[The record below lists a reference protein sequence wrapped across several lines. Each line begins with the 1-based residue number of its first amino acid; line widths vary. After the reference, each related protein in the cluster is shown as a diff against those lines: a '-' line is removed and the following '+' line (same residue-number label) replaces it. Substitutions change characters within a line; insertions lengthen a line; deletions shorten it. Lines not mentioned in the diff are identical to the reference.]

1 MSIET
6 EIKIQLE
13 NSEKI
18 RKKILSLV
26 GAKSLGKQR
35 QLDIYFDT
43 EDEQVRASDQVRKLR
58 LHGDV
63 AIFTYKGSRN
73 KEDIDAGIHRRL
85 ELESRIQDFEN
96 IRAILKGW
104 GHKETELSEKIRE
117 IFDYEGIKIL
127 IDQVAFLSWWIEIEG
142 AKEKI
147 LEVANKLGLDA
158 TKADKRHYGEIFA
171 DFCKETNCPFTKEMT
186 FEKEKLWL
194 TIRKVNV

>member
-6 EIKIQLE
+6 EIKIKLE
-13 NSEKI
+13 DPEEI
-18 RKKILSLV
+18 RKKILSL
-26 GAKSLGKQR
+26 GAESLGKQR

-43 EDEQVRASDQVRKLR
+43 EDEQVRVSDQVRKLR

-63 AIFTYKGSRN
+63 AILTYKGSRN
-73 KEDIDAGIHRRL
+73 KEDIDAGVHRRL
-85 ELESRIQDFEN
+85 EIEARVEDAEKV
-96 IRAILKGW
+96 RAILAGW

-127 IDQVAFLSWWIEIEG
+127 IDQVAFLGWWIEIEG

-194 TIRKVNV
+194 AIKKVNV